1 VSPPIFVHVAKTAG
15 STLRTLITANYAPE
29 QVITLNGDP
38 KEILKAAGSYVG
50 KTESCRL
57 IYGHTPY
64 GTHRFL
70 GIRQPRYYTFL
81 RDPVERFLSDIAHT
95 IRHSDHNFHTTLSEP
110 GLSRDQIIS
119 RALDINYYRNN
130 MVQFVSGSFTTE
142 VVSMSHLGVA
152 IDNLWS
158 SEFVGITEQF
168 SPSLLIMAKRL
179 GWKYVIPQKVN
190 VRPDV
195 REDISP
201 ELRARLE
208 RALAY
213 DCALYA
219 AAREHLAESQRG
231 YGQLLAEAASQLEE
245 IIAMQEV
252 DSPDVQF
259 LTYQVGQER
268 CIPTGHYDA
277 LIGRDS
283 PLARWMCE

>member
-1 VSPPIFVHVAKTAG
+1 MPPPIFVHIAKTAG

-29 QVITLNGDP
+29 HVITLNGDP
-38 KEILKAAGSYVG
+38 KEILKEAVAYVG
-50 KTESCRL
+50 KTESYRL

-95 IRHSDHNFHTTLSEP
+95 IRHADHNFHTALTEP

-152 IDNLWS
+152 IDNLWG
-158 SEFVGITEQF
+158 SEFVGVTEQF
-168 SPSLLIMAKRL
+168 NSSLLIMAKRL
-179 GWKYVIPQKVN
+179 GWKYIIPQKVN

-195 REDISP
+195 AEDISP

-219 AAREHLAESQRG
+219 AAQEHLAESQRK
-231 YGQLLAEAASQLEE
+231 YGQLLVEAASQLAE
-245 IIAMQEV
+245 IIDMQQV
-252 DSPDVQF
+252 DHPDVQF
-259 LTYQVGQER
+259 LTYQVGQDR
-268 CIPTGHYDA
+268 CIPTDRYDA
-277 LIGRDS
+277 LIGCNS
-283 PLARWMCE
+283 PLSRWMCE

>member
-1 VSPPIFVHVAKTAG
+1 
-15 STLRTLITANYAPE
+15 LITANYAPE
-29 QVITLNGDP
+29 HVITLNGDP
-38 KEILKAAGSYVG
+38 KEILKEAVAYVG
-50 KTESCRL
+50 KTESYRL

-95 IRHSDHNFHTTLSEP
+95 IRHADHNFHTALTEP

-152 IDNLWS
+152 IDNLWG

-168 SPSLLIMAKRL
+168 NSSLLIMAKRL
-179 GWKYVIPQKVN
+179 GWKYIIPQKVN

-195 REDISP
+195 AEDISP

-219 AAREHLAESQRG
+219 AAQEHLAESQRK
-231 YGQLLAEAASQLEE
+231 YGQLLVEAASQLAE
-245 IIAMQEV
+245 IIDMQQV
-252 DSPDVQF
+252 DHPDVQF
-259 LTYQVGQER
+259 LTYQVGQDR
-268 CIPTGHYDA
+268 CIPTDRYDA
-277 LIGRDS
+277 LIGCNS
-283 PLARWMCE
+283 PLSRWMCE

>member
-1 VSPPIFVHVAKTAG
+1 MPPPIFVHIAKTAG

-29 QVITLNGDP
+29 HVITLNGDP
-38 KEILKAAGSYVG
+38 KEILKEAVAYVG
-50 KTESCRL
+50 KTESYRL

-95 IRHSDHNFHTTLSEP
+95 IRHADHNFHTALTEP

-142 VVSMSHLGVA
+142 GGSMSHLGVA
-152 IDNLWS
+152 IDNLWG

-168 SPSLLIMAKRL
+168 NSSLLIMAKRL
-179 GWKYVIPQKVN
+179 GWKYIIPQKVN

-195 REDISP
+195 AEDISP

-219 AAREHLAESQRG
+219 AAQEHLAESQRK
-231 YGQLLAEAASQLEE
+231 YGQLLVEAASQLAE
-245 IIAMQEV
+245 IIDMQQV
-252 DSPDVQF
+252 DHPDVQF
-259 LTYQVGQER
+259 LTYQVGQDR
-268 CIPTGHYDA
+268 CIPTDRYDA
-277 LIGRDS
+277 LIGCNS
-283 PLARWMCE
+283 PLSRWMCE